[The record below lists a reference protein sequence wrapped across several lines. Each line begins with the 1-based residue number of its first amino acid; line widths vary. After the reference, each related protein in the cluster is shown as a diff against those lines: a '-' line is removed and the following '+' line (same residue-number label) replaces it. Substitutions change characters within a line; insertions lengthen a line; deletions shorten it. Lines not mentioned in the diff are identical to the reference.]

1 VKADPFAQ
9 LKLLDVQELDARTDL
24 LRHQLRTLPELAE
37 IDRLT
42 AQRRDLDDQVRD
54 ARIAVDDLTVEQH
67 KVDADVEQVKTRR
80 ERDQQRMDQGLVSN
94 PKDLQRMQQEM
105 ESLQRRITSLEDD
118 ELEVMERLEEAQR
131 TLDQLTAQL
140 ALTDA
145 GLADLSAAREQKAAA
160 LEHSLG
166 EVVQQRGP
174 VVADLPPD
182 LLTLYDRLRES
193 KGGVGAALLRA
204 RRCEGC
210 NLDIDN
216 AELAQIRS
224 ASSDTVIRCEECSRI
239 LVRTSESGV

>member
-37 IDRLT
+37 IDQLT
-42 AQRRDLDDQVRD
+42 AARRDLDDQARD
-54 ARIAVDDLTVEQH
+54 ARIAVDDLTVEQK

-80 ERDQQRMDQGLVSN
+80 QRDQQRIDEGLVSN
-94 PKDLQRMQQEM
+94 PKDLQRMQQER
-105 ESLQRRITSLEDD
+105 ESLQRRIVSLEDD
-118 ELEVMERLEEAQR
+118 ELEVMERLEEAQQ
-131 TLDQLTAQL
+131 TLDGLTVRL
-140 ALTDA
+140 AETDA
-145 GLADLSAAREQKAAA
+145 RLAELSAARDRKAAD
-160 LEHSLG
+160 LEQSLG
-166 EVVQQRGP
+166 EVARQRGP
-174 VVADLPPD
+174 VVADLPAD
-182 LLTLYDRLRES
+182 LLALYDRLREA

-224 ASSDTVIRCEECSRI
+224 APSDSVIRCEECSRI
-239 LVRTSESGV
+239 LVRTSESGL

>member
-42 AQRRDLDDQVRD
+42 AQRRELDDQVRD
-54 ARIAVDDLTVEQH
+54 ARIAVDDLTLEQR

-80 ERDQQRMDQGLVSN
+80 QRDQQR
-94 PKDLQRMQQEM
+94 M
-105 ESLQRRITSLEDD
+105 ESLQRRIVSLEDD
-118 ELEVMERLEEAQR
+118 ELAVMERLDEAQR
-131 TLDQLTAQL
+131 TLDSLTAQL
-140 ALTDA
+140 SETDA
-145 GLADLSAAREQKAAA
+145 RLAELSASRDQKAAA
-160 LEHSLG
+160 LEQSLG
-166 EVVQQRGP
+166 EVAGQRTP
-174 VVADLPPD
+174 VVAELPAD
-182 LLTLYDRLRES
+182 LLALYDRLRES

>member
-42 AQRRDLDDQVRD
+42 AQRRELDDQVRD
-54 ARIAVDDLTVEQH
+54 ARIAVDDLTLEQR

-105 ESLQRRITSLEDD
+105 ESLQRRIVSLEDD
-118 ELEVMERLEEAQR
+118 ELEVMERLDEAQR
-131 TLDQLTAQL
+131 TLDSLTAQL
-140 ALTDA
+140 SETDA
-145 GLADLSAAREQKAAA
+145 RLAELSASRDQKAAA
-160 LEHSLG
+160 LEQSLG
-166 EVVQQRGP
+166 EVAGQRTP
-174 VVADLPPD
+174 VVAELPAD
-182 LLTLYDRLRES
+182 LLALYDRLRES

>member
-37 IDRLT
+37 IERLT
-42 AQRRDLDDQVRD
+42 AQRRELDDQVRD
-54 ARIAVDDLTVEQH
+54 ARIAVDDLTLEQR

-105 ESLQRRITSLEDD
+105 ESLQRRIVSLEDD
-118 ELEVMERLEEAQR
+118 ELEVMERLDEAQR
-131 TLDQLTAQL
+131 TLDSLTAQL
-140 ALTDA
+140 SETDA
-145 GLADLSAAREQKAAA
+145 RLAELSASRDQKAAA
-160 LEHSLG
+160 LEQSLG
-166 EVVQQRGP
+166 EVAGQRGP
-174 VVADLPPD
+174 VVAELPAD
-182 LLTLYDRLRES
+182 LLALYDRLRES